1 MKVVFNYLRALDRC
15 NLPKRLKDELEKL
28 FEKHLAQTLRKSR
41 QSSGA
46 IALRTQERRLVSLIA
61 GFEELRVGGFALES
75 PWNIGQKHI
84 AYLVKLWVGEKNQA
98 PGTVENKLSYWRSLA
113 EWMKKPGL
121 VGTVDDY
128 IKRPEGYR
136 RYYVAKTE
144 DAWTEATIDVEDV
157 IARVADKNPWVA
169 VQLELQA
176 AFGLQ
181 AEESMLLHPLQCLR
195 VSGHLQ
201 VVDGTRTGRP
211 RVVPVDARWQY
222 ELLIR
227 AAGLAN
233 SRTGSMIPDP
243 WTKKKW
249 YGHFYA
255 VLQGSGVARKEM
267 GVSIHVLRRAY
278 RQHMYEK
285 SVGVQGPVTKPDHHR
300 DPELHQW
307 AIKEIVTAAGHEVLT
322 NAGAYIFSFAER
334 ERTDRTVITCEQ
346 ARAALE
352 HAKENKTRAA
362 KALGIPRPA
371 LYRLL
376 ASKS

>member
-1 MKVVFNYLRALDRC
+1 MKVVLNYLRALDRSD
-15 NLPKRLKDELEKL
+15 LPDRLKDELQKL
-28 FEKHLAQTLRKSR
+28 FEKHLAQALRKSR
-41 QSSGA
+41 QSAGA
-46 IALRTQERRLVSLIA
+46 IALRTQERRLMSLIA
-61 GFEELRVGGFALES
+61 GFEELRRGGFALGS

-144 DAWTEATIDVEDV
+144 IAWTESNIDVEVV
-157 IARVADKNPWVA
+157 IARLADKDPRVA

-195 VSGHLQ
+195 LSGHLQ

-211 RVVPVDARWQY
+211 RVVPIDARWQY

-249 YGHFYA
+249 YGHFYT
-255 VLQGSGVARKEM
+255 VLQGNGVARKEM

-278 RQHMYEK
+278 RQHMDERFE
-285 SVGVQGPVTKPDHHR
+285 GERPIAQPDHHR

-307 AIKEIVTAAGHEVLT
+307 AMKEIVAATSHEVST
-322 NAGAYIFSFAER
+322 NAAAYISAFADKER
-334 ERTDRTVITCEQ
+334 PDKPVITHEQ
-346 ARAALE
+346 ARVALE
-352 HAKENKTRAA
+352 HVKQNKTRAA
-362 KALGIPRPA
+362 KALGISRQA
-371 LYRLL
+371 LHRLL
-376 ASKS
+376 ASKP

>member
-1 MKVVFNYLRALDRC
+1 
-15 NLPKRLKDELEKL
+15 
-28 FEKHLAQTLRKSR
+28 
-41 QSSGA
+41 
-46 IALRTQERRLVSLIA
+46 
-61 GFEELRVGGFALES
+61 
-75 PWNIGQKHI
+75 
-84 AYLVKLWVGEKNQA
+84 
-98 PGTVENKLSYWRSLA
+98 
-113 EWMKKPGL
+113 MKKPGL

-128 IKRPEGYR
+128 IERPEGYR
-136 RYYVAKTE
+136 RYYVAKAE
-144 DAWTEATIDVEDV
+144 DAWTETNIDVEDV

-195 VSGHLQ
+195 LSGHLQ
-201 VVDGTRTGRP
+201 VVNGTKTGRP
-211 RVVPVDARWQY
+211 RIVPIDARWQY

-233 SRTGSMIPDP
+233 VRTGSMIPDP
-243 WTKKKW
+243 WTRKKW

-255 VLQGSGVARKEM
+255 VLQGNGVARKEM
-267 GVSIHVLRRAY
+267 GVSVHVLRRAY

-285 SVGVQGPVTKPDHHR
+285 SVVHGPSAHPDQHR

-307 AIKEIVTAAGHEVLT
+307 AIREIVAASGHDAST
-322 NAGAYIFSFAER
+322 NAGAYVFSLAER
-334 ERTDRTVITCEQ
+334 ERTDKTAITCEQ

-352 HAKENKTRAA
+352 QAKENKTRAA
-362 KALGIPRPA
+362 KALGMPRPA

-376 ASKS
+376 ASKP